1 MITAVCEIL
10 VHTTLLIGKNS
21 QNPKIHANLLPAVVK
36 SYMRSSLCNIIVVSV
51 LVSGTHFLVQI
62 AQQWTLHTRNDDCLD
77 LDDLLCLGL
86 LSAQKRLADTSE
98 CIMEGPYIR
107 KTGGV
112 IITSDHV

>member
-1 MITAVCEIL
+1 MLHQRYNAKIRPLGARVKNESFSKLAGL
-10 VHTTLLIGKNS
+10 V
-21 QNPKIHANLLPAVVK
+21 NPKIHANLLPAVVK

-62 AQQWTLHTRNDDCLD
+62 TQQWTLHTHNDNCLD

-98 CIMEGPYIR
+98 CVMEGP
-107 KTGGV
+107 
-112 IITSDHV
+112 